1 MQERTTNNFE
11 ENCKLASVACPLIRH
26 GDVAVIGEGRRE
38 TRQKQEWTTIVKFF
52 KVDIFILRTN
62 GKFETGK

>member
-38 TRQKQEWTTIVKFF
+38 TRQKQEWTESFW
-52 KVDIFILRTN
+52 
-62 GKFETGK
+62 TGT

>member
-38 TRQKQEWTTIVKFF
+38 TRQKQEWTEQGHYYYKTENQ
-52 KVDIFILRTN
+52 DSR
-62 GKFETGK
+62 